1 MSSEPGASYYAAF
14 VALCVVTLKAVNEEV
29 TEPYMVRVVHEAYQ
43 IPVLTEATCHAG
55 RAVSRPAGAGVLQGG
70 LLGLGPKDYNP
81 TRSVSGP

>member
-29 TEPYMVRVVHEAYQ
+29 TEPYMVSVAHERCLISA
-43 IPVLTEATCHAG
+43 LTEATCRTG